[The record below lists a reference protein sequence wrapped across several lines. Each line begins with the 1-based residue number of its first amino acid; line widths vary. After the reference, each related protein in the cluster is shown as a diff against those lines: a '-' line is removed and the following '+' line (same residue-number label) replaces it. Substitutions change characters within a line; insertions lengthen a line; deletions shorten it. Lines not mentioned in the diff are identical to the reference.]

1 MDGILDSFDFES
13 FEPCE
18 SCLIGKMTKAPF
30 KKSCKRENDLFELIH
45 TDVCGPLS
53 TNARGGFQYFI
64 TFTDD
69 FSRYGYVYL
78 IKYKSES
85 FEKFKEFQNEVQN

>member
-1 MDGILDSFDFES
+1 MDGILDSFDFKS

-30 KKSCKRENDLFELIH
+30 TKSCEREGDFLELIH

-53 TNARGGFQYFI
+53 TTTRG
-64 TFTDD
+64 
-69 FSRYGYVYL
+69 
-78 IKYKSES
+78 
-85 FEKFKEFQNEVQN
+85 EFH